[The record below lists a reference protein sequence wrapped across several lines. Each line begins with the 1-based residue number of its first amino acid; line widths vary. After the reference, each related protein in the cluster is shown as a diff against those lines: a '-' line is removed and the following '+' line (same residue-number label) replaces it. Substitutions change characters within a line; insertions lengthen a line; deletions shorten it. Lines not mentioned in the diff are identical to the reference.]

1 VKVGHHPV
9 TVEEDDDLLARE
21 SFSIL
26 VVLILGSVILFS
38 MLGIGRRHSRFSR
51 QWNFFVQ
58 YSGKFAQLQRNFS
71 SQPLSFMWNITLFL
85 CSVWEKGLLLSF
97 TMKAK
102 IRESSYFFANNLI
115 INH

>member
-38 MLGIGRRHSRFSR
+38 MLGIGRRHS
-51 QWNFFVQ
+51 
-58 YSGKFAQLQRNFS
+58 
-71 SQPLSFMWNITLFL
+71 
-85 CSVWEKGLLLSF
+85 
-97 TMKAK
+97 
-102 IRESSYFFANNLI
+102 
-115 INH
+115 

>member
-38 MLGIGRRHSRFSR
+38 MLGIGRRHS
-51 QWNFFVQ
+51 Q
-58 YSGKFAQLQRNFS
+58 YSRRWNFS
-71 SQPLSFMWNITLFL
+71 SNRAESFLNYNGIF
-85 CSVWEKGLLLSF
+85 
-97 TMKAK
+97 
-102 IRESSYFFANNLI
+102 
-115 INH
+115 HHHQ

>member
-38 MLGIGRRHSRFSR
+38 MLGIGRHLSVL
-51 QWNFFVQ
+51 QTMEFFVQ
-58 YSGKFAQLQRNFS
+58 YSGHFAQLQRNF
-71 SQPLSFMWNITLFL
+71 LSAL
-85 CSVWEKGLLLSF
+85 
-97 TMKAK
+97 
-102 IRESSYFFANNLI
+102 
-115 INH
+115 

>member
-38 MLGIGRRHSRFSR
+38 MLGIGRRTLRSPDDEIFRQVQRKFSLITAE
-51 QWNFFVQ
+51 FFVTTTELRKEF
-58 YSGKFAQLQRNFS
+58 YDILVLGLERG
-71 SQPLSFMWNITLFL
+71 PSFI
-85 CSVWEKGLLLSF
+85 
-97 TMKAK
+97 
-102 IRESSYFFANNLI
+102 SYYLGEDT
-115 INH
+115 